1 MKDSKIPG
9 KKQCENCREFV
20 GIRST
25 NCVNCNSSF
34 TKPISQESSTTETT
48 QFTSDQLKM
57 IYDAADF
64 ESARIK
70 KELEEC
76 SKVIRKGLG
85 LE

>member
-1 MKDSKIPG
+1 MQDSKIPG
-9 KKQCENCREFV
+9 RKQCGNCREFV
-20 GIRST
+20 GVRST
-25 NCVNCNSSF
+25 NCVNCNSFF
-34 TKPISQESSTTETT
+34 TKSTSQEKLTTKSSE
-48 QFTSDQLKM
+48 FTSDQLKM